1 MLRFAASSL
10 LVILAGPAALAVEV
24 GDSTRGLDYARANC
38 AECHAVEPREMIGPF
53 LDVPTF
59 REIANTP
66 GISEL
71 ALISFFQT
79 PHPTMPDFVVPSA
92 DIRDLVAYFKSLR
105 N

>member
-1 MLRFAASSL
+1 MRLLLALPFA
-10 LVILAGPAALAVEV
+10 VLAVSPALAVEI
-24 GDSTRGLDYARANC
+24 GDAARGLDYARVNC
-38 AECHAVEPREMIGPF
+38 SECHAVEPREMISPF
-53 LDVPTF
+53 FDVPTF

-66 GISEL
+66 GVSEL

-92 DIRDLVAYFKSLR
+92 DIRDLVAYLATLK